1 MSDLDQVIGENPA
14 RPRPSWIRRQL
25 PPLTSRQWR
34 IFGIVST
41 AGFFEV
47 YDRALLSLAIQ
58 QIQHGLRIG
67 NRQLGVVLSVIRLGY
82 LLALPIASYA
92 DRFGRRRLLLYSVI
106 FYTVATG
113 ASALAPGVRTFVAF
127 QFVARAF
134 AAAEA
139 AVALVILSE
148 VVEASVRGYSIGLL
162 GALAISGYGLAAI
175 VFALIDVIPF
185 GWRGLYLLALI
196 PLAVIMPLRRHL
208 PETERFSQ
216 AAENRGAVGFFT
228 PLAELLR
235 NYPRS
240 LLPVL
245 VVTFLY
251 FMGST
256 PAAFLAFKYLQDV
269 HHWSPAMVS
278 SLVIPGGALGIFGN
292 IVAGRLSDRL
302 GRRTMTAGFT
312 FTAPLLMLLFLHTG
326 GAVMIAAWI
335 AQLFCDTASTTLLNT
350 FGAELFPTGQ
360 RSTATSTVTVAATLG
375 AALGLWME
383 SLLFG
388 FTGSHWTAVSLLTI
402 AWIIAPF
409 GVVLWFPETAGMELE
424 AISSHPVG

>member
-1 MSDLDQVIGENPA
+1 M
-14 RPRPSWIRRQL
+14 
-25 PPLTSRQWR
+25 
-34 IFGIVST
+34 
-41 AGFFEV
+41 
-47 YDRALLSLAIQ
+47 
-58 QIQHGLRIG
+58 
-67 NRQLGVVLSVIRLGY
+67 
-82 LLALPIASYA
+82 
-92 DRFGRRRLLLYSVI
+92 
-106 FYTVATG
+106 
-113 ASALAPGVRTFVAF
+113 
-127 QFVARAF
+127 
-134 AAAEA
+134 
-139 AVALVILSE
+139 ILSE

-292 IVAGRLSDRL
+292 IVTGRLSDRL

-312 FTAPLLMLLFLHTG
+312 FTAPLLMLLFLT
-326 GAVMIAAWI
+326 
-335 AQLFCDTASTTLLNT
+335 
-350 FGAELFPTGQ
+350 P
-360 RSTATSTVTVAATLG
+360 
-375 AALGLWME
+375 
-383 SLLFG
+383 
-388 FTGSHWTAVSLLTI
+388 
-402 AWIIAPF
+402 
-409 GVVLWFPETAGMELE
+409 AGR
-424 AISSHPVG
+424 

>member
-1 MSDLDQVIGENPA
+1 M
-14 RPRPSWIRRQL
+14 
-25 PPLTSRQWR
+25 
-34 IFGIVST
+34 
-41 AGFFEV
+41 
-47 YDRALLSLAIQ
+47 
-58 QIQHGLRIG
+58 
-67 NRQLGVVLSVIRLGY
+67 LSVIRLGY

-278 SLVIPGGALGIFGN
+278 SLVIPGGALG
-292 IVAGRLSDRL
+292 VLTLSR
-302 GRRTMTAGFT
+302 
-312 FTAPLLMLLFLHTG
+312 
-326 GAVMIAAWI
+326 AA
-335 AQLFCDTASTTLLNT
+335 
-350 FGAELFPTGQ
+350 
-360 RSTATSTVTVAATLG
+360 
-375 AALGLWME
+375 
-383 SLLFG
+383 
-388 FTGSHWTAVSLLTI
+388 
-402 AWIIAPF
+402 
-409 GVVLWFPETAGMELE
+409 
-424 AISSHPVG
+424 